1 MLKVPKSK
9 EFIWLNFNPQA
20 GHEQRGRRPGLV
32 VSKTPFNEKMGFVWI
47 CPVSS
52 TPRENPFYVKISEGI
67 GIGVEGKIFC
77 DQLRSLDF
85 RARGF
90 DPSKDTICQC
100 PELLFKDV
108 LRRIK
113 PILF

>member
-1 MLKVPKSK
+1 MVVFPKCK
-9 EFIWLNFNPQA
+9 QFIWLNFDPQA

-32 VSKTPFNEKMGFVWI
+32 VSKTEFNEKMGFVWI
-47 CPVSS
+47 CPISR
-52 TPRENPFYVKISEGI
+52 TKRENPFYVLIPDEMN
-67 GIGVEGKIFC
+67 VEGKIFC

-90 DPSKDTICQC
+90 NRDRDLISEC

-113 PILF
+113 PIIF

>member
-1 MLKVPKSK
+1 MIVPRAK

-32 VSKTPFNEKMGFVWI
+32 VSKTAFNEKMGFVWI

-52 TPRENPFYVKISEGI
+52 TSRKNPFYVEIKEGLE
-67 GIGVEGKIFC
+67 VSGKIFC

-90 DPSKDTICQC
+90 DPSKDVICEC
-100 PELLFKDV
+100 PELIFRDV

-113 PILF
+113 PIVF